1 VPTTNCLDTKN
12 REEINTQRKLTKSIA
27 VLSVALMVVC
37 LVPATFAAQDNN
49 QEYNMHGKMHEKM
62 STGEPASFSLDNAT
76 FETKQER
83 MLEQVNDTISKIESD
98 IENIDEL
105 ENENITEEML
115 TTALT
120 QLEEAKTLIVDA
132 EDEDDLKE
140 AMELIHSTTEE
151 LGIEPQKEPGMG
163 QRPMEDQGMLQ
174 GNESFETQQ
183 EKMLEHIESMISK
196 LESDAENIDEL
207 DNENIT
213 AKMLDNATTQLEEA
227 KTLVEN
233 SEDEEDL
240 KEAMEM
246 VHTAMESLGIGPA
259 MMGRPEVVPEDE
271 TFETQQE
278 RMLEQIND
286 TLTLIESDEF
296 DNENVTA
303 EMLDNATTQLEEAKT
318 IVENAEDVDDL
329 KEAGELI
336 HSAMETLGM
345 GPAMMDRPEAL
356 PEGETFETQQER
368 MLEQINNTISKIE
381 SDIENIDE
389 LENENIT
396 EEMLTTALT
405 QLEEVKTLINNAED
419 EEDLKEAMEQIHSA
433 MEELGIGPENERG
446 MERGPM
452 GKPGMSP
459 RNESSES

>member
-1 VPTTNCLDTKN
+1 MIHVRLRNCANHYCLDTKN

-62 STGEPASFSLDNAT
+62 NTGEPASFSLDNAT

-105 ENENITEEML
+105 DNENITEEML

-120 QLEEAKTLIVDA
+120 QLEEAKTLIIDA

-140 AMELIHSTTEE
+140 AMELIRSTTEE

-163 QRPMEDQGMLQ
+163 QRPMEDQGMFQ

-213 AKMLDNATTQLEEA
+213 AEMLDNATTQLEGA
-227 KTLVEN
+227 KTIVEN
-233 SEDEEDL
+233 AEEVEDL
-240 KEAMEM
+240 KEARELI
-246 VHTAMESLGIGPA
+246 HSAMETLGIGH
-259 MMGRPEVVPEDE
+259 MMKMDRPEASEEE

-278 RMLEQIND
+278 RMLEQVN
-286 TLTLIESDEF
+286 
-296 DNENVTA
+296 
-303 EMLDNATTQLEEAKT
+303 NA
-318 IVENAEDVDDL
+318 
-329 KEAGELI
+329 
-336 HSAMETLGM
+336 
-345 GPAMMDRPEAL
+345 
-356 PEGETFETQQER
+356 
-368 MLEQINNTISKIE
+368 ISKIE

-396 EEMLTTALT
+396 EEMLTTART

-419 EEDLKEAMEQIHSA
+419 QEDLKEAMEQIHSA